1 MILELKAG
9 CCGHIRALTPLP
21 HYDTRLVA
29 AEPGRALRVFP
40 LRLGVGV
47 LVGENLT
54 LHDGLVADDHP
65 HGFLAIHWGIDPDM
79 MGMVNLFVNVQGGR
93 DL

>member
-9 CCGHIRALTPLP
+9 CSGHTRALTPLP

-29 AEPGRALRVFP
+29 AEPGGALGVFP

-47 LVGENLT
+47 LVG
-54 LHDGLVADDHP
+54 
-65 HGFLAIHWGIDPDM
+65 
-79 MGMVNLFVNVQGGR
+79 
-93 DL
+93 